1 LRAVV
6 QPGEES
12 SVDRITAFDLVI
24 VLALLAMFI
33 VGYAQGVV
41 RRLLGIAA
49 VLFSL
54 VLASYL
60 RAPLGAYL
68 ANEWTNIGDSYSFM
82 VAFGGVF
89 LATWITLTIGIQ
101 ITYRPAPL
109 FQKYPV
115 LDEIL
120 GGLLGVLEG
129 FILLIVALLVL
140 DPYYTQ
146 ASVRE
151 TVGIGEFTPLR
162 TLFDFL
168 DKSLTADILRHS
180 AIPAILA
187 VFGFL
192 FPQDVRDTFRS
203 ALQLARR

>member
-1 LRAVV
+1 LTPFDIVV
-6 QPGEES
+6 
-12 SVDRITAFDLVI
+12 
-24 VLALLAMFI
+24 VLALAGMFI

-49 VLFSL
+49 ILFAIVLG
-54 VLASYL
+54 SYL

-68 ANEWTNIGDSYSFM
+68 ADQWRSISDDYSFM
-82 VAFGGVF
+82 VAFGAAF
-89 LATWITLTIGIQ
+89 AATAIALSIGIQ

-129 FILLIVALLVL
+129 IIILVAIMLIL
-140 DPYYTQ
+140 DPYFTQ
-146 ASVRE
+146 PSVRE
-151 TVGIGEFTPLR
+151 TAGLGEFGLLR
-162 TLFDFL
+162 TLFTFL
-168 DKSLTADILRHS
+168 DESLTGDILRHNV
-180 AIPAILA
+180 IPPILA

-192 FPQDVRDTFRS
+192 FAQDVKDAFRT
-203 ALQLARR
+203 ALAGVARR

>member
-1 LRAVV
+1 VERLTPFDIVV
-6 QPGEES
+6 
-12 SVDRITAFDLVI
+12 
-24 VLALLAMFI
+24 VLALLGMFI

-49 VLFSL
+49 ILFAIVLG
-54 VLASYL
+54 SYL

-68 ANEWTNIGDSYSFM
+68 AEQWTSISDDYSFM
-82 VAFGGVF
+82 VAFGAAF
-89 LATWITLTIGIQ
+89 AATAIALSIGIQ

-129 FILLIVALLVL
+129 IIILIAIMLIL
-140 DPYYTQ
+140 DPYFTQ
-146 ASVRE
+146 PSVRE
-151 TVGIGEFTPLR
+151 TAGFGEFGLLR
-162 TLFDFL
+162 TLFTFL
-168 DKSLTADILRHS
+168 DKSLTGDILRHS
-180 AIPAILA
+180 VIPPILA

-192 FPQDVRDTFRS
+192 FAQDVKDAFRT
-203 ALQLARR
+203 ALAGIARR

>member
-1 LRAVV
+1 M
-6 QPGEES
+6 
-12 SVDRITAFDLVI
+12 DRITPFDLVI
-24 VLALLAMFI
+24 LLGLLAMFI
-33 VGYAQGVV
+33 LGYAQGVV

-54 VLASYL
+54 VLAAYL

-68 ANEWTNIGDSYSFM
+68 ANEWTSIDDTYSFM
-82 VAFGGVF
+82 VAFGAVF
-89 LATWITLTIGIQ
+89 VATWLALTIGIQ

-109 FQKYPV
+109 FQRYPV

-120 GGLLGVLEG
+120 GGLIGAIEGVL
-129 FILLIVALLVL
+129 LVIVALVVL

-146 ASVRE
+146 PAVRE
-151 TVGIGEFTPLR
+151 TVGIGEFTALR

-180 AIPAILA
+180 VIPGIMG
-187 VFGFL
+187 VVGFL
-192 FPQDVRDTFRS
+192 FPQDVRDQFRA

>member
-1 LRAVV
+1 LRAVD

-12 SVDRITAFDLVI
+12 SVDRITPFDLVI
-24 VLALLAMFI
+24 FLALLAMF
-33 VGYAQGVV
+33 VLGYAQGVI

-49 VLFSL
+49 ILFAL
-54 VLASYL
+54 VLGSYL

-68 ANEWTNIGDSYSFM
+68 ANEWTTIDDTYSFM
-82 VAFGGVF
+82 VAFGAVF
-89 LATWITLTIGIQ
+89 LAAAVTLSLGIQ

-109 FQKYPV
+109 FQRYPV

-129 FILLIVALLVL
+129 LIILIAIVIIL

-146 ASVRE
+146 PKVRE
-151 TVGIGEFTPLR
+151 TVGIGEFTLLR

-168 DKSLTADILRHS
+168 DKSLVVDILRHS
-180 AIPAILA
+180 AIPALMA
-187 VFGFL
+187 VLGFL
-192 FPQDVRDTFRS
+192 FPQDVRDTFR
-203 ALQLARR
+203 AAAQLARR